1 MAPPRKHVSMIGSNT
16 ATAEEI
22 CKEAH
27 AAVSF
32 PPPIPLSRIPRAKLA
47 TALFRPALVL
57 HGAVTLRSALL
68 FPHQRGP
75 QESEFGFHFRRIG
88 HCLRNLLAEEVAI
101 ALAEPVNGHF
111 ERSLG
116 SVQFAS

>member
-1 MAPPRKHVSMIGSNT
+1 MIGSNT
-16 ATAEEI
+16 ATAKEI
-22 CKEAH
+22 ARRRMQRYRFRHQFLCLASGRATL
-27 AAVSF
+27 AAA
-32 PPPIPLSRIPRAKLA
+32 LSRPE
-47 TALFRPALVL
+47 LVL
-57 HGAVTLRSALL
+57 HEAVTLRSALL
-68 FPHQRGP
+68 FPHQRGR
-75 QESEFGFHFRRIG
+75 QESEFRFHFRRIG